1 MLLVV
6 GFFCWLGQLVVR
18 VVGISLL
25 FLLWLAFGPN
35 SYTLCVLFF
44 AIFLVFASSLIH
56 LFLPIK
62 KEKRKKG
69 HLAGDKEQFFLYEV
83 LLRLLRA

>member
-1 MLLVV
+1 MLPVV

-35 SYTLCVLFF
+35 LYTLCVLFLPF
-44 AIFLVFASSLIH
+44 FLVFASSLIH

-62 KEKRKKG
+62 KKK
-69 HLAGDKEQFFLYEV
+69 KKKKV
-83 LLRLLRA
+83 I